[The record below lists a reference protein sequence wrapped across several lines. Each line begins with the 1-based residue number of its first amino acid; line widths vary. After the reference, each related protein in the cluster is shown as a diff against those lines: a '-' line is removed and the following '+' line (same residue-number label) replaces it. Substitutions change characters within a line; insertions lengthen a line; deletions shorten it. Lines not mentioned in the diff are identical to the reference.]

1 MNEDAKTIMLFNLLG
16 HKQGTNY
23 AYSVYDKKGIAPAI
37 MTMTGGGRQPMI
49 VEVEHEQDE

>member
-23 AYSVYDKKGIAPAI
+23 AYSVYDKEGIAPAI